1 MVTTTELAGIHSA
14 ALSISSAHQSGDV
27 AGVVFALGGL
37 LAAVPGPQQAGLGI
51 TATVLATAN
60 ALNHAQQGTLTP
72 ADVAGGQAKGA
83 RLVLNPS

>member
-60 ALNHAQQGTLTP
+60 ALM
-72 ADVAGGQAKGA
+72 AKGA
-83 RLVLNPS
+83 RLKLIPIALPLRQHRVA